1 MRAILC
7 NHSHLYVL
15 PRVLYAPAGLAA
27 VSLLRFMKRSPL
39 IILFITIFI
48 DLLGFG
54 LVLPLLP
61 IYIQHYGGKPWVGG
75 MLLACFST
83 MQFIFSPIWG
93 RASDRFGRRPLI
105 LLSLFGSAIS
115 FIAFGS
121 ARTLLILFVAR
132 ISAGILSAASL
143 PAAYAYIADVTPP
156 EKRSSGMALIGAA
169 FGLGFA
175 LGPAISG
182 PLSQHPI
189 LGIPPLAMP
198 AYFAALLCLINFVWA
213 IFNLPETHTER
224 SEHSES
230 KGAMDIFAGISRALK
245 DPAVQYQLT
254 VFAFT
259 TFAFTAVE
267 SSFSWLTLL
276 RFKADIESVA
286 LATWHSYGHLPF
298 ASVPLEVRRLIP
310 AGVAWPQYGFQNFGA
325 IDLPI
330 ATLLREKAEAAIN
343 TRIFMIVGITI
354 LFVQV
359 AVMRGVAA
367 RVGEKRLIVAGALIL
382 TVTLFGIAMA
392 QSLLWIEILSAFIA
406 IGNGILN
413 PCLSSL
419 ISQAASRSNRGTV
432 SGAQQGIGSLA
443 RIVAPPINNYMVG
456 VNTAIPFIASGC
468 LMSVALA
475 LSIRLKQP
483 RADESESYPV
493 APRNTTTSTGAP
505 ADVPSSE

>member
-1 MRAILC
+1 MPYSP
-7 NHSHLYVL
+7 HGSTYVD
-15 PRVLYAPAGLAA
+15 
-27 VSLLRFMKRSPL
+27 LLRLFNSDRLYIAFMKRSPL

-54 LVLPLLP
+54 LVIPLIP
-61 IYIQHYGGKPWVGG
+61 IYIQHYGGKPWIGG
-75 MLLACFST
+75 LLLASFST

-105 LLSLFGSAIS
+105 LLSLMGSAIS
-115 FIAFGS
+115 FMAFGS
-121 ARTLLILFVAR
+121 ARSLAILFIARVA
-132 ISAGILSAASL
+132 AGILSAASL

-156 EKRSSGMALIGAA
+156 EKRSGGMALIGAA

-198 AYFAALLCLINFVWA
+198 AYFAALLCLINFTWA
-213 IFNLPETHTER
+213 VFNLPETHTDR
-224 SEHSES
+224 SAHSEA
-230 KGAMDIFAGISRALK
+230 KGLKDIFQGIGKALTN
-245 DPAVQYQLT
+245 PAIKYQLT

-276 RFKADIESVA
+276 RFKAEIEAVA
-286 LATWHSYGHLPF
+286 MTTWHGYGHLPF
-298 ASVPLEVRRLIP
+298 ASVPFEVRKLIP
-310 AGVAWPQYGFQNFGA
+310 PGIVWSDYSGLGLGA
-325 IDLPI
+325 IDGKI
-330 ATLLREKAEAAIN
+330 ASLLREKAAAAIN

-367 RVGEKRLIVAGALIL
+367 LFGEKRLIVSGALIL
-382 TVTLFGIAMA
+382 TITLFGIALA
-392 QSLLWIEILSAFIA
+392 QRLLYIEILAAFIA

-413 PCLSSL
+413 PCLSSI
-419 ISQAASRSNRGTV
+419 ISQAAGKENRGTV

-443 RIVAPPINNYMVG
+443 RIIAPPINNYMVG
-456 VNTAIPFIASGC
+456 INTAIPFVGSGILMGIAC
-468 LMSVALA
+468 A
-475 LSIRLKQP
+475 LSVNLRQP
-483 RADESESYPV
+483 PKIEPKDEAAV
-493 APRNTTTSTGAP
+493 IAAK
-505 ADVPSSE
+505 